1 MLLLRF
7 ANKNHASYKADVTTF
22 LLNFS
27 YLQII
32 SQIITSKK
40 SKNMNPV
47 TLKYQISVPQ
57 VIRVPQQK
65 STLKT
70 GQISWNNRSEDR
82 EIANYHSPIHC
93 NSFTCQFKWV
103 KVIFGEKNLRTTG
116 NFGLEL
122 IKVPVRLFDTLE
134 YPVFAPTARSHFGT
148 RVYYFHDAKPW
159 VCVLIENTYVYHSP
173 W

>member
-1 MLLLRF
+1 MISTKTQNAHVFSLQ
-7 ANKNHASYKADVTTF
+7 HSSYHWSLVCKCLIGEFQYA
-22 LLNFS
+22 LNFRICLPFVS
-27 YLQII
+27 VNCWRFL
-32 SQIITSKK
+32 
-40 SKNMNPV
+40 PFLV

-93 NSFTCQFKWV
+93 NSFTCQFKCV

-122 IKVPVRLFDTLE
+122 IKVPVLLFDTLE
-134 YPVFAPTARSHFGT
+134 
-148 RVYYFHDAKPW
+148 
-159 VCVLIENTYVYHSP
+159 
-173 W
+173 

>member
-1 MLLLRF
+1 MTTL
-7 ANKNHASYKADVTTF
+7 VTQGILETRVE
-22 LLNFS
+22 S
-27 YLQII
+27 SIQ
-32 SQIITSKK
+32 
-40 SKNMNPV
+40 PWH

-93 NSFTCQFKWV
+93 NSFTCQFKGV
-103 KVIFGEKNLRTTG
+103 KVIFGGKSLRTTG

-122 IKVPVRLFDTLE
+122 IKVPVLLFDTLE
-134 YPVFAPTARSHFGT
+134 YDENFKKGKMYRG
-148 RVYYFHDAKPW
+148 KN
-159 VCVLIENTYVYHSP
+159 LIFLLF
-173 W
+173 

>member
-1 MLLLRF
+1 MSPLLSPVLLG
-7 ANKNHASYKADVTTF
+7 NHENWKPSNQ
-22 LLNFS
+22 L
-27 YLQII
+27 
-32 SQIITSKK
+32 
-40 SKNMNPV
+40 PP

-82 EIANYHSPIHC
+82 EIANYHSPMHC

-103 KVIFGEKNLRTTG
+103 KVIFGWKSLRTTG

-122 IKVPVRLFDTLE
+122 IKVPVLLFDRSE
-134 YPVFAPTARSHFGT
+134 YSKRKHSIDWF
-148 RVYYFHDAKPW
+148 
-159 VCVLIENTYVYHSP
+159 NTDDWNALTFKVKHLSLSLQIIS
-173 W
+173 